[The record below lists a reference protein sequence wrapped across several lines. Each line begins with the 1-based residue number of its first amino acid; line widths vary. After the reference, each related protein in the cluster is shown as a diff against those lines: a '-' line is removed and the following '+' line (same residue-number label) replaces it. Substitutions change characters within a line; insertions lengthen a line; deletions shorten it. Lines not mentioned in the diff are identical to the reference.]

1 MKPLLPSSGLMAILE
16 VLKENQF
23 QLKVLGCMSHS
34 IILELRRAHVQL
46 HFSVNYLELDHQIFA
61 ALLLTDFLI
70 HNFDLSCQVLAINF
84 FFYLSNF
91 STSATLSP
99 ILQAITVLLKIG
111 SLRLK
116 WLSLT

>member
-84 FFYLSNF
+84 FFICPIFLPVP
-91 STSATLSP
+91 P